1 MEWLLAA
8 ALLASSIIAGAVAGY
23 IASVIRA
30 RRVERILSVLG
41 LTAYAERRLARLYR
55 KAASKP
61 KRRYIV
67 FEVLS
72 EGSLEARALEEA
84 LRREFSRLFGEVALA
99 ASGLS
104 LADFNPET
112 MRGVVRV
119 RREFKVHALAA
130 MGALRSIEGVRVM
143 VTPIAVSGTLKRAR
157 RRMEKP

>member
-1 MEWLLAA
+1 MELYLAV
-8 ALLASSIIAGAVAGY
+8 ALLATSTLAGAIAGYVAGDM
-23 IASVIRA
+23 RA
-30 RRVERILSVLG
+30 RRVERVLSVLG

-55 KAASKP
+55 KTASRP

-72 EGSLEARALEEA
+72 EGPLESRVMEDA
-84 LRREFSRLFGEVALA
+84 LRREFAMLFGKTALA

-104 LADFNPET
+104 LVDFNPKT

-130 MGALRSIEGVRVM
+130 MGALRSVGNVRVM
-143 VTPIAVSGTLKRAR
+143 IVPIAVSGTLKRAR

>member
-1 MEWLLAA
+1 MEWYLVATLLAA
-8 ALLASSIIAGAVAGY
+8 STVAGAIAGYVAGT
-23 IASVIRA
+23 ARA
-30 RRVERILSVLG
+30 RRVERVLGVLG
-41 LTAYAERRLARLYR
+41 LTAYAERRLARLYKR
-55 KAASKP
+55 VASRP

-72 EGSLEARALEEA
+72 EEPLEAEVLEKA
-84 LRREFSRLFGEVALA
+84 LRKKFSRLFGEAALA

-119 RREFKVHALAA
+119 KKEFKVHALAA
-130 MGALRSIEGVRVM
+130 MGALRSVEGVRVM

-157 RRMEKP
+157 RRMETP